1 MSLRKL
7 DESNYTQQTRL
18 IHGKSQTDAWDYT
31 HHVVPPLSRSSAF
44 RLDSASRGAMGFE
57 AFAKMYPD
65 DPGYNPVYIYE
76 RLGEPT
82 TNLLQQV
89 LANAEEKES
98 AVTFSTGMA
107 AVCAALMFQLEAGDE
122 IISHKIIYGCTYS
135 LFTLWFKKFG
145 HKVKFYDFTNL
156 DSLDS
161 LINENTKI
169 VYLESPANPNLEIL
183 DLEAIAK
190 KITLINQ
197 TRPADKQI
205 ITIMDNTFATPFCQ
219 RPGKFGID
227 IILHSLTKG
236 LSGFGATMG
245 GAVICDLRFRDQL
258 MMFRKDFGASLSP
271 DSAWNIMTY
280 GVSTLALRMRKAQE
294 NAFEVA
300 RFLEQQVE
308 IEKVL
313 YPGLK
318 SFPQHEVALRMLRD
332 YDGNFAPGMMIYFV
346 LRGKTPEHAKSRGE
360 RMMNFI
366 AENSY
371 AVTLAV
377 SLGQTRT
384 LIEHPGSMTHSAY
397 SGEEQIKAG
406 IDPGGIR
413 LAVGLESSNDI
424 ISDLDKALKHIK
436 NY

>member
-1 MSLRKL
+1 MSFRKQ
-7 DESNYTQQTRL
+7 DESKYSAQTRL

-31 HHVVPPLSRSSAF
+31 HHVVPPLTRSSAF

-82 TNLLQQV
+82 NNMLQQV
-89 LANAEEKES
+89 LANAEEKEA

-107 AVCAALMFQLEAGDE
+107 AVSAALMFLLEEGDE
-122 IISHKIIYGCTYS
+122 IISHRIVYGCTYS

-145 HKVKFYDFTNL
+145 HKVKFFDFTNL
-156 DSLDS
+156 DSLES
-161 LINENTKI
+161 LITDKTRI
-169 VYLESPANPNLEIL
+169 IYLESPANPNLEIL
-183 DLEAIAK
+183 DLEAITK
-190 KITLINQ
+190 KVVELNQ
-197 TRPADKQI
+197 KRPEDRQI
-205 ITIMDNTFATPFCQ
+205 VTIMDNTFATPYSQ
-219 RPGKFGID
+219 RPARFGID

-245 GAVICDLRFRDQL
+245 GAVICDQKYRDQL
-258 MMFRKDFGASLSP
+258 MMFRKDFGSSLAP
-271 DSAWNIMTY
+271 DSAWNILVY
-280 GVSTLALRMRKAQE
+280 GLPTLSLRMRKAQE

-308 IEKVL
+308 IEKVI

-318 SFPQHEVALRMLRD
+318 SFPQHEIAMRMLRD
-332 YDGNFAPGMMIYFV
+332 YDGNFAPGMMIYFI
-346 LRGKTPEHAKSRGE
+346 LRGKDPQHARNRGE

-397 SGEEQIKAG
+397 SAQEQINVG

-413 LAVGLESSNDI
+413 LAIGLESSNDI
-424 ISDLDKALKHIK
+424 IIDLDNALRHIK

>member
-1 MSLRKL
+1 MSHRKL
-7 DESNYTQQTRL
+7 DESNYSAQTRL
-18 IHGKSQTDAWDYT
+18 IHGKSQTNAWDYT
-31 HHVVPPLSRSSAF
+31 HHVVPPLSKSSAF

-65 DPGYNPVYIYE
+65 DPGYNPVYTYE

-82 TNLLQQV
+82 NNMLQQV
-89 LANAEEKES
+89 LANAEEKEV

-107 AVCAALMFQLEAGDE
+107 AVSAALMFLLEEGDE
-122 IISHKIIYGCTYS
+122 IISHRVVYGCTYS

-145 HKVKFYDFTNL
+145 HKVNFYDFTNL
-156 DSLDS
+156 NLLETQISEKTR
-161 LINENTKI
+161 II
-169 VYLESPANPNLEIL
+169 YLESPANPNLELL
-183 DLEAIAK
+183 DLEAISK
-190 KITLINQ
+190 KIIEINQ
-197 TRPADKQI
+197 KRPENRQI
-205 ITIMDNTFATPFCQ
+205 VTIMDNTFSTPFCQ
-219 RPGKFGID
+219 RPGRFGID

-236 LSGFGATMG
+236 ISGFGATMG
-245 GAVICDLRFRDQL
+245 GAVICDQRYRDQL
-258 MMFRKDFGASLSP
+258 MMFRKDFGANLAP
-271 DSAWNIMTY
+271 DSAWNILVY
-280 GVSTLALRMRKAQE
+280 GLPTLALRMRKAQE

-300 RFLEQQVE
+300 RFLEQQPE
-308 IEKVL
+308 AEKVL

-318 SFPQHEVALRMLRD
+318 SFPQHDVALRMLRD

-346 LRGKTPEHAKSRGE
+346 LRGKDPQHARNRGE

-366 AENSY
+366 AEDSY

-397 SGEEQIKAG
+397 SAEEQVKAG

-413 LAVGLESSNDI
+413 LAIGLESSNDI
-424 ISDLDKALKHIK
+424 IADLERAFKHIK
-436 NY
+436 TY